1 MKKVLFVDRDGT
13 IIVEPPEDFQ
23 VDSLE
28 KLEFLPFAISS
39 LKKLQDFG
47 YELVMVTNQDG
58 RGTSSFP
65 EEDFQKPH
73 QKMLDI
79 LSSEGITFAEIF
91 VDDSFPEAN
100 SPNRKPNTGLLTN
113 FLISNLIDLH
123 NSFTIG
129 DRETDIQLAVNLGCK
144 AIFYS
149 DQPQE
154 KAVLSSKN
162 WLEITNYLTTKK
174 DRIVELERNTKE
186 TKINLRLNLDG
197 SGEHNIDT
205 GLKFYDHMLDQL
217 AKHSGVDLVLTVNG
231 DLEIDEHHTIEDSAI
246 ALGKAFKQALGDKR
260 GIERYGFLLP
270 MDEALVQC
278 AIDFS
283 DRAYFIYE
291 GKFDREYVGDFPTE
305 MFEHWMKSFSEHAG
319 MNLNLKIIDG
329 NNTHHMIEASFK
341 ALAKS
346 IKQAIQITGTEL
358 PSTKGIL

>member
-1 MKKVLFVDRDGT
+1 MKKVLFIDRDGT

-47 YELVMVTNQDG
+47 FELVMVTNQDG

-79 LSSEGITFAEIF
+79 LNKEGISFAEIF

-113 FLISNLIDLH
+113 YLISNLIDLH

-129 DRETDIQLAVNLGCK
+129 DRETDVQLAVNLGCK
-144 AIFYS
+144 SIFYS

-154 KAVLSSKN
+154 KAVLSSNN
-162 WLEITNYLTTKK
+162 WLEITNYLTRKK

-186 TKINLRLNLDG
+186 TKIKLSLNLDG
-197 SGEHNIDT
+197 NGEHNIDT

-217 AKHSGVDLVLTVNG
+217 AKHSGVDLTLKVSG

-283 DRAYFIYE
+283 DRAYFIYQ

-358 PSTKGIL
+358 PSTKGVL

>member
-1 MKKVLFVDRDGT
+1 MKKVLFIDRDGT
-13 IIVEPPEDFQ
+13 MIVEPPVDLQ

-28 KLEFLPFAISS
+28 KLEFLPYAISS

-65 EEDFQKPH
+65 EEDFRKPH

-79 LSSEGITFAEIF
+79 LRNEGITFAEIF
-91 VDDSFPEAN
+91 VDNSFPEAN
-100 SPNRKPNTGLLTN
+100 SPNRKPNTGLLTSY
-113 FLISNLIDLH
+113 LISNLIDLH
-123 NSFTIG
+123 HSYTIG
-129 DRETDIQLAVNLGCK
+129 DRETDIQLAMNLGCK
-144 AIFYS
+144 AIYYS
-149 DQPQE
+149 DQ
-154 KAVLSSKN
+154 KNANSVFNSKN
-162 WLEITNYLTTKK
+162 WIEISNFLTRKK
-174 DRIVELERNTKE
+174 DRLVELERYTKE
-186 TKINLRLNLDG
+186 TKIRLSLNLAG
-197 SGEHNIDT
+197 NGEHHIDT

-217 AKHSGVDLVLTVNG
+217 TKHSGVDLVLKVEG

-283 DRAYFIYE
+283 DRAYFIYK

-319 MNLNLKIIDG
+319 LNLNLKILDG
-329 NNTHHMIEASFK
+329 SNTHHMIEASFK
-341 ALAKS
+341 ALAKC

-358 PSTKGIL
+358 PSTKGVL